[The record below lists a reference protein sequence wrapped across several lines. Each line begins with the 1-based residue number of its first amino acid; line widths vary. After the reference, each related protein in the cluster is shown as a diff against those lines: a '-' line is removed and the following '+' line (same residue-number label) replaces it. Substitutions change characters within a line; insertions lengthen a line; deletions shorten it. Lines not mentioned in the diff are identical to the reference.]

1 MKIGKISIVNGMLI
15 AILIINCNYAQTTPP
30 GFGIYHPCVNHSVII
45 SNSNRTINYTLQ
57 NGEHDDCES
66 SYITAGWYRY
76 EMLQNIPT
84 KPPLAGQCGSSS
96 PIWLN
101 GTYPVIPY
109 KNHSMLACKVGSS
122 SNCEDSWN
130 ITVQNCLTF
139 NVIYLEPFPS
149 CGRYCM
155 EGMSED
161 CESSN
166 LTAGWYR
173 YDGFQNI
180 PTTPPSPGQCGSSS
194 PIWLN
199 GTYPD
204 MPGMITPMTACAVSY
219 SSSCQESW
227 PVKALNC
234 YSYNVVY
241 LQPNGNCSKY
251 CMNSQTYQMPTGSE
265 NCYTAAVIESTDD
278 RTVEYDLMMN
288 EIEKCDNI
296 TEGWYRF
303 QENQNILNYPPSI
316 GQCSSRAP
324 IWLEG
329 KYPTTYGETKT
340 MKACMVSNNTNC
352 ENKGNVTVM
361 NCYSYNVAYLT
372 SLNGCGRICMEQMN
386 SSGTTPP
393 TMNHPCYSTSV
404 IEGTY
409 DRTFNYILQPG
420 EVEDCDNITEG
431 WYTFASGQSVPTT
444 SPVPGQCGSRSPI
457 WFSGTYPTSFEETT
471 TMKACMVSNFSNCE
485 DSWNVT
491 VMHCYGYNVAYMKE
505 INDCGRV
512 CMEQMNSSGTTP
524 PTMNHPCYSTSVIEG
539 TYDRTFNYI
548 LQPGE
553 VEDCDNITEGWYIL
567 QVNRMYPLRH
577 QYPGNVGTYPTS
589 FEETTTMKACMVSN
603 FSNCEDSWNVTVM
616 HCYGYNVAYMKEIN
630 DCGRVCME
638 QMNSSGTTPPTMNHP
653 CYSTSVIEGTYDR
666 TFNYILQPGE
676 VEDCDN
682 ITEGWYTFASQQ
694 NVPTTPPVPGQC
706 GSRSPVW
713 FSGTY
718 PTSFEETTTIK
729 ACMVSNFTNC
739 EDSWNVTVMHCY
751 GYNVAYMKELNDCG
765 RVCMESN
772 EAFNE
777 TTNQH
782 SSTVHPSQSFIHN
795 ASVSQENLEASYTSP
810 YSSFQP
816 HATTV
821 MSDTFSGEPAPYSEY
836 LPSETNHFYET
847 ASYDKTYS
855 EYQSFDQLSSTVS
868 SRNIQPTT
876 VSDVSQ
882 PTSFPSTE
890 STTPFNMYPQTT
902 PPGNGNYH
910 PCLNHSLITSYS
922 NRTINYT
929 LQNGEHDD
937 CESSYL
943 TAGWY
948 RYEMLQNIPTKA
960 PLPGQCGS
968 SSPIWLNGTYST
980 NFGEYRSMSACQVG
994 NSSICEKS
1002 WNVTVLSC
1010 MTFNVVYLEP
1020 VVSSCGRYCMEPEW
1034 TNPSWYGPCFYDHT
1048 IITGDYTRTIDYVL
1062 SEGMSEDCESS
1073 NLTAGWYRYDG
1084 FQNIPN
1090 TPPRPGQCGSS
1101 SPIWL
1106 NGSSPSLPGESTTM
1120 TACAVSES
1128 STCQESW
1135 PVTMLNCYNY
1145 NVAYLEPNGN
1155 CSRYCMVSNDSYN
1168 QSINQS
1174 SSTIHFSQSQS
1185 YEPTVSLEN
1194 LNDSYTLPHSGYQPH
1209 ATSAMSDTWS
1219 KDTMN
1224 SAPSSGY
1231 QPHATPVMSDK
1242 WSQDAIYSTPN
1253 SGYPPY
1259 ATPVMSDKWSHDTI
1273 YSASSSGYQP
1283 NPTPVMSEKWSQNT
1297 MYSAPSSGY
1306 QPHATPVMSAKWS
1319 QDTMNSAPSSGYQ
1332 PHATPVMS
1340 DKLSQETMFSAPN
1353 SGYQPHATPVM
1364 SNKWSQDT
1372 MHSSPNSE
1380 YPPHAT
1386 PVMSDTWSQDTML
1399 TAPNSGYQPHA
1410 TPVMSDTWSQDT
1422 MFSAPNSGYQP
1433 HATPVTSDKSS
1444 QDTMYSAPNS
1454 GYQPHATQA
1463 MSDTSTQDTMYSA
1476 QNSGYQPHATPVI
1489 SDKWSQDTMYS
1500 ATNSG
1505 YPQSNTNYFYLS
1517 TDSTTPLEDNYSFS
1531 ETIYPSSSTTSP
1543 SDVFVHNSSMSPN
1556 SSVAS
1561 HTEPNRLSSTDTLHQ
1576 TASSETLYSEPESHY
1591 QSTTESWNI
1600 QPTSALNEM
1609 MSTTS
1614 LAVESTTQADE
1625 IVLSDF
1631 LSLSVDS
1638 SVPTFNPTSTDRQLM
1653 FKCKYYQYGSPILN
1667 DLLLD
1672 VKWEVN
1678 DVLFVEKYN
1687 LTLSQMQT
1695 EGRITKTDLKNAGIT
1710 MGFNVKCGMRLSAS
1724 SNSTYLESYPRYA
1737 GMENIGQ
1744 DECRPGCDGKY
1755 ILKLCYIWY
1764 DFHDEGE
1771 FSLFRHKTKPIE
1783 VNTIQRRFESHHSW
1797 TEHCAIAVRA
1807 ASDVFII
1814 YGCGRPTKWIV
1825 RRLGCQTGSEYLEV
1839 YHRWGTYEIVLPTG
1853 TRVYVWIAM
1862 NRRLNVYITFS
1873 RKDRYQTEGLCGTWN
1888 NNWEDDFTGRDGIVY
1903 DRAYPFA
1910 RTWSVPASD
1919 SLFIAKTRTEKLS
1932 QSFMYCTCLGDSGG
1946 TLNGLSANVDCSWKE
1961 SLPVCPPLNFGK
1973 QSCSI
1978 RSKRSTDEDDD
1989 DLTIDISPDILT
2001 KKEHTERTSEWINGW
2016 NESSADDACN
2026 SYFKNS
2032 GSYDDCSSLSNVNVS
2047 SAITNCVLNIKVS
2060 GTDEYMADAFEMF
2073 KTECSNEI
2081 RTNNSLWNE
2090 TNDAGNIVA
2099 QVVVGKLCPFDCKY
2113 KGIQLGDCV
2122 QDLTGGDCRVNMSAS
2137 PQILTNITDES
2148 FCDTSK
2154 RSCSHISV
2162 FGENFYESSNLG
2174 CLLQKAEIINNVLTA
2189 NGTSSTTTGQMENIG
2204 EVKCLVSVNRRR
2216 KRSTTNE
2223 TIQYY
2228 LVSVTNDGV
2237 TYSDSV
2243 PLILYDTSCY
2253 TCTTTDSNVNCQ
2265 LRSDICV
2272 VDGICYSSS
2281 SSQCSSDESTGSKL
2295 WIIGI
2300 VISVLLVVIIVILL
2314 VKWCKSPRRV
2324 FPLCGEDNADKPS
2337 SSELYEAVSRGNT
2350 PEPMTRNDFHQ
2361 VLVHHYIPKPTEEK
2375 KKYDECSYL
2384 AFNSSTV
2391 LFDNE
2396 SRPLNFTKVKCT
2408 KWVYDD
2414 AIFASTFSS
2423 EMNLVCDDFPKTT
2436 QAKTLFF
2443 GGVLVGAF
2451 ITGMLSDKIGRKKTL
2466 FLSFFLALAT
2476 TVGLAFSPSY
2486 PVFVTLR
2493 FFVGFSMAGIFM
2505 TAFVIGLELV
2515 GPTKRNLAGI
2525 VIEYFF
2531 ALGLVLLAGV
2541 AYLLRDWFYI
2551 ELAFGAPMVLFLLM
2565 WWVIPESPRWLINQ
2579 GRKEEAEVIL
2589 RKAAKVN
2596 KVTLPD
2602 KLFMEEDE
2610 EEPPTGHLL
2619 HLFTS
2624 RVLLVRTLVIFFNWM
2639 VVSMTYY
2646 GLSLNTGNLGGDF
2659 YMNFF
2664 ISGLVEFPAY
2674 TLSILFLDRIGR
2686 KICHLLAMVIGE
2698 LQWLTTTLAMIG
2710 KLGSA
2715 AAFAIIYVFSAE
2727 LYPTV
2732 VRNTGMGASSCCA
2745 RVGGMIAP
2753 YVADSVNID
2762 I

>member
-1 MKIGKISIVNGMLI
+1 MHTMKIGKISIVNGILI
-15 AILIINCNYAQTTPP
+15 AILIINYNYAQTTPP

-109 KNHSMLACKVGSS
+109 ENHSMLACKVGSS

-130 ITVQNCLTF
+130 IIVQNCLTF
-139 NVIYLEPFPS
+139 NVIYLEPVSS

-155 EGMSED
+155 EPEWTYPSWIYPCFFNNSLITGDYTRTIDNVLSEGTAED

-173 YDGFQNI
+173 YDGYQNML
-180 PTTPPSPGQCGSSS
+180 TTPPSPGQCGSSS

-204 MPGMITPMTACAVSY
+204 MPGMMTPMIACTVSY
-219 SSSCQESW
+219 SSTCQESW
-227 PVKALNC
+227 PVKVLNC

-251 CMNSQTYQMPTGSE
+251 CMDSQPYQMPTGLE
-265 NCYTAAVIESTDD
+265 NCYTATVIDDTDN
-278 RTVEYDLMMN
+278 RTVDYDLMMD
-288 EIEKCDNI
+288 EMEKCDNI

-303 QENQNILNYPPSI
+303 QDLKNILNYPPSI

-329 KYPTTYGETKT
+329 TYPSIYGETKT

-361 NCYSYNVAYLT
+361 NCYSFNVAYLT
-372 SLNGCGRICMEQMN
+372 PFNGCGRICKEQQN

-420 EVEDCDNITEG
+420 EVESCDNITEG
-431 WYTFASGQSVPTT
+431 WYTFASGQNVPTT

-512 CMEQMNSSGTTP
+512 C
-524 PTMNHPCYSTSVIEG
+524 IE
-539 TYDRTFNYI
+539 N
-548 LQPGE
+548 
-553 VEDCDNITEGWYIL
+553 
-567 QVNRMYPLRH
+567 
-577 QYPGNVGTYPTS
+577 
-589 FEETTTMKACMVSN
+589 
-603 FSNCEDSWNVTVM
+603 
-616 HCYGYNVAYMKEIN
+616 
-630 DCGRVCME
+630 
-638 QMNSSGTTPPTMNHP
+638 
-653 CYSTSVIEGTYDR
+653 
-666 TFNYILQPGE
+666 
-676 VEDCDN
+676 
-682 ITEGWYTFASQQ
+682 
-694 NVPTTPPVPGQC
+694 
-706 GSRSPVW
+706 
-713 FSGTY
+713 
-718 PTSFEETTTIK
+718 
-729 ACMVSNFTNC
+729 
-739 EDSWNVTVMHCY
+739 
-751 GYNVAYMKELNDCG
+751 
-765 RVCMESN
+765 N

-777 TTNQH
+777 TINQQ
-782 SSTVHPSQSFIHN
+782 SATVHPSQSFIHN
-795 ASVSQENLEASYTSP
+795 ASVSQANLEASYTAP
-810 YSSFQP
+810 YSSFP
-816 HATTV
+816 PRATTV
-821 MSDTFSGEPAPYSEY
+821 MSNTFSGEPIFTAPYSGY
-836 LPSETNHFYET
+836 LPSETNYFYET
-847 ASYDKTYS
+847 ASYEKTHS
-855 EYQSFDQLSSTVS
+855 EHPSVDQLSSTES
-868 SRNIQPTT
+868 WNIQPTI
-876 VSDVSQ
+876 VSDVTKS
-882 PTSFPSTE
+882 TSFPSTD
-890 STTPFNMYPQTT
+890 STIPFNMYAQTT

-910 PCLNHSLITSYS
+910 PCFNHTLITSNF

-937 CESSYL
+937 CESSYI

-980 NFGEYRSMSACQVG
+980 NFDEYRSMSACQVGNSSICEKSWNVTVVSCMTFNVVYLEPVVSSCGRYCMESEWTYPSWYMPCFHDHTIITGDYTRTIDYVLSEGMSEDCESSNLTAGWYRYDGFQNIQNTPPNPGQCGSSSPIWLNGSSPSVPGESTTMTACAVSESSTCQESWPVTMLNCYTYNVAYLEPNGNCSRYCMDAQTTPPGNGYYHPCLNHTLITSNFNRTINYTLQNGEHDDCESSYITAGWYRYEMLQNIPTKAPLPGQCGSSSPIWLNGTYSTNFDEYRSMSACQVG

-1020 VVSSCGRYCMEPEW
+1020 VGSSCGRYCMEPEW
-1034 TNPSWYGPCFYDHT
+1034 TYPSWYMPCFYDHT

-1106 NGSSPSLPGESTTM
+1106 NGSSPSIPGESTTM

-1155 CSRYCMVSNDSYN
+1155 CSRYCMVSNDSYS

-1194 LNDSYTLPHSGYQPH
+1194 LNDSYTLPHSGFQPH
-1209 ATSAMSDTWS
+1209 VTSAMSDTWS

-1242 WSQDAIYSTPN
+1242 WSQDTIYSAPSYVYQTHATRVMSDKWSQDTMFSAPN
-1253 SGYPPY
+1253 SGYPPHATPVMSY
-1259 ATPVMSDKWSHDTI
+1259 KWSQDTIYSEPSSGYQPHATPVMSDKWSQDTMFSAPNSGYPPHATPVMSDKWSQDTI
-1273 YSASSSGYQP
+1273 YAASSSGYQP
-1283 NPTPVMSEKWSQNT
+1283 NPTPVMSDKWSQDT
-1297 MYSAPSSGY
+1297 MNSAPSSGY
-1306 QPHATPVMSAKWS
+1306 QPHATPAMSDKWS

-1340 DKLSQETMFSAPN
+1340 DKWSQDTMNSASNSRYQPHATPVMSDKWSQDTMFSAPNSGYPPHTTPVMSDKWSQDTIYSAPNSGYQPHATPDMSDKWSQDTMHSAPN

-1364 SNKWSQDT
+1364 SDK
-1372 MHSSPNSE
+1372 
-1380 YPPHAT
+1380 
-1386 PVMSDTWSQDTML
+1386 
-1399 TAPNSGYQPHA
+1399 
-1410 TPVMSDTWSQDT
+1410 WSQDT
-1422 MFSAPNSGYQP
+1422 MFSAPS
-1433 HATPVTSDKSS
+1433 
-1444 QDTMYSAPNS
+1444 
-1454 GYQPHATQA
+1454 
-1463 MSDTSTQDTMYSA
+1463 
-1476 QNSGYQPHATPVI
+1476 
-1489 SDKWSQDTMYS
+1489 
-1500 ATNSG
+1500 SG
-1505 YPQSNTNYFYLS
+1505 YPQSNTNYLYEPASSEETYSEHHSFYQLSSTESWNIKPTSVQEETMSTSYLS
-1517 TDSTTPLEDNYSFS
+1517 TDSTTPL
-1531 ETIYPSSSTTSP
+1531 
-1543 SDVFVHNSSMSPN
+1543 
-1556 SSVAS
+1556 
-1561 HTEPNRLSSTDTLHQ
+1561 EPNRLSSTDTLHQ
-1576 TASSETLYSEPESHY
+1576 TASSERLYSEPESHY
-1591 QSTTESWNI
+1591 QSTTESLNI

-1638 SVPTFNPTSTDRQLM
+1638 SVPTFNPSSTDRQLM
-1653 FKCKYYQYGSPILN
+1653 FKCKYYQNGSPILN

-1695 EGRITKTDLKNAGIT
+1695 EGRITKTDLTNAGIS

-1737 GMENIGQ
+1737 GMEVWPKHMSLSSGESAKIYVWTTVPVACMYDSSSACDLTLEMNNFNEEFTSGAPMSCNQSITELTKPSVCGLVLDGWKTSSWQILDIKLPENTAQ
-1744 DECRPGCDGKY
+1744 DQEY
-1755 ILKLCYIWY
+1755 TAKLQLRVAFSIYDNFWVNYVLPEITISVINTNVTESYWNWYGFCFTGTDPWFFTTDWRWY

-1814 YGCGRPTKWIV
+1814 YGCSRPTKWIV

-1862 NRRLNVYITFS
+1862 NRRLNVFITFS

-1888 NNWEDDFTGRDGIVY
+1888 NNRDDDFTGRDGKVY

-1932 QSFMYCTCLGDSGG
+1932 QSFMYCTCLGDNGG

-2026 SYFKNS
+2026 SYFKDS
-2032 GSYDDCSSLSNVNVS
+2032 VLFDACSSLSNVNVS

-2073 KTECSNEI
+2073 KTECSNEV
-2081 RTNNSLWNE
+2081 RTNNSLWTE
-2090 TNDAGNIVA
+2090 TNDDGNIVA

-2122 QDLTGGDCRVNMSAS
+2122 EGVCSCYPDLTGGDCRVNMSAS

-2204 EVKCLVSVNRRR
+2204 EVKCPVSVNRRR

-2281 SSQCSSDESTGSKL
+2281 SSQCSSDESTESKL

-2350 PEPMTRNDFHQ
+2350 PEPLTR
-2361 VLVHHYIPKPTEEK
+2361 V
-2375 KKYDECSYL
+2375 
-2384 AFNSSTV
+2384 
-2391 LFDNE
+2391 
-2396 SRPLNFTKVKCT
+2396 
-2408 KWVYDD
+2408 
-2414 AIFASTFSS
+2414 
-2423 EMNLVCDDFPKTT
+2423 NL
-2436 QAKTLFF
+2436 
-2443 GGVLVGAF
+2443 
-2451 ITGMLSDKIGRKKTL
+2451 
-2466 FLSFFLALAT
+2466 
-2476 TVGLAFSPSY
+2476 
-2486 PVFVTLR
+2486 
-2493 FFVGFSMAGIFM
+2493 
-2505 TAFVIGLELV
+2505 
-2515 GPTKRNLAGI
+2515 
-2525 VIEYFF
+2525 
-2531 ALGLVLLAGV
+2531 
-2541 AYLLRDWFYI
+2541 
-2551 ELAFGAPMVLFLLM
+2551 
-2565 WWVIPESPRWLINQ
+2565 
-2579 GRKEEAEVIL
+2579 
-2589 RKAAKVN
+2589 
-2596 KVTLPD
+2596 
-2602 KLFMEEDE
+2602 
-2610 EEPPTGHLL
+2610 
-2619 HLFTS
+2619 
-2624 RVLLVRTLVIFFNWM
+2624 
-2639 VVSMTYY
+2639 
-2646 GLSLNTGNLGGDF
+2646 
-2659 YMNFF
+2659 
-2664 ISGLVEFPAY
+2664 
-2674 TLSILFLDRIGR
+2674 
-2686 KICHLLAMVIGE
+2686 
-2698 LQWLTTTLAMIG
+2698 
-2710 KLGSA
+2710 
-2715 AAFAIIYVFSAE
+2715 
-2727 LYPTV
+2727 
-2732 VRNTGMGASSCCA
+2732 
-2745 RVGGMIAP
+2745 
-2753 YVADSVNID
+2753 
-2762 I
+2762 